1 VLQNTP
7 KKIDGLRQIVDL
19 AVGHDV
25 VYTIDRAGTLS
36 VFGTNSYGEGGDGLV
51 TPLPALM
58 AIGLP
63 TKAKQVV
70 VNRGYTVV
78 LLDDATLRQWA
89 APRWRRSATCRRS
102 GRSNR
107 TRLVPSQTS
116 RRSTRST
123 ET

>member
-1 VLQNTP
+1 MLQNTP

-89 APRWRRSATCRRS
+89 EGAAMAPIGNVPPVRQIESDSS
-102 GRSNR
+102 GAFADVTAKYTIN
-107 TRLVPSQTS
+107 
-116 RRSTRST
+116 
-123 ET
+123 